1 MKDKTNHYIWVLLL
15 CLMCPF
21 YAFAQEPVKDNSK
34 WGNIEQERR
43 HRVEAPERVVEEKK
57 VIKEEPP
64 KPIPPKPQPP
74 KPEPPKPKVVV
85 EKKRPEQVK
94 TTNESIVSFGIRAGL
109 NMATTKFGD
118 SYDETGMTIGF
129 HFGVIADIKLTEML
143 YFTPGLLYS
152 GKGYKYDKIET
163 ASASYVDIPL
173 VFSARF
179 GDIDQLQF
187 QVNAGPYVAMGV
199 GGKIKSEKNDS
210 EKDFF
215 DYYKGF
221 DYGLSVGGGILISC
235 HYYVGLSLQVGFA
248 DYRNQN
254 ISIGIGY
261 NF

>member
-1 MKDKTNHYIWVLLL
+1 MKDRTKQYILVLLL
-15 CLMCPF
+15 CF
-21 YAFAQEPVKDNSK
+21 IGSSYALAQEPVKDNSK
-34 WGNIEQERR
+34 WGNIEQERK
-43 HRVEAPERVVEEKK
+43 HRVEAPERVIDEKK
-57 VIKEEPP
+57 VIKEEPT
-64 KPIPPKPQPP
+64 KQVPP

-85 EKKRPEQVK
+85 ERERPDQEK
-94 TTNESIVSFGIRAGL
+94 STKESIVSFGIRAGL
-109 NMATTKFGD
+109 NMATTKFAD
-118 SYDETGMTIGF
+118 SYDGTRMTIGF
-129 HFGVIADIKLTEML
+129 HFGVVADIKLTDMF

-173 VFSARF
+173 HLSARF
-179 GDIDQLQF
+179 GDVDQLQF
-187 QVNAGPYVAMGV
+187 QVNAGPYVAMGI

-210 EKDFF
+210 EIDFF

>member
-1 MKDKTNHYIWVLLL
+1 MKDKTSHYIWVLLL
-15 CLMCPF
+15 CLMCPIH
-21 YAFAQEPVKDNSK
+21 ALAQEPIKDNSK

-64 KPIPPKPQPP
+64 KRVPP
-74 KPEPPKPKVVV
+74 KPEPQKPKVVV
-85 EKKRPEQVK
+85 ERKKPEQVRSTK
-94 TTNESIVSFGIRAGL
+94 ESIVSFGIRAGL
-109 NMATTKFGD
+109 NLATTKFGD
-118 SYDETGMTIGF
+118 SYEGTSMTVGF
-129 HFGVIADIKLTEML
+129 HLGVVADIKLTDMF

-152 GKGYKYDKIET
+152 GKGYKYDEIET

-179 GDIDQLQF
+179 GDIEQVQF

-199 GGKIKSEKNDS
+199 GGKIKSEKLNH

-221 DYGLSVGGGILISC
+221 DYGLSLGGGLLISS
-235 HYYVGLSLQVGFA
+235 HFYVGLSLQVGFA

-254 ISIGIGY
+254 ISIGVGY